1 MQSTNVP
8 SIWRPRSRGA
18 QVVPVEQLRPPLH
31 SAEQALFLRRFHDLL
46 EKRATYGDRY
56 PETDWRRRLI
66 DKALYSTY
74 RDCLELELGGE
85 VRELLRAGHEVPT
98 G

>member
-8 SIWRPRSRGA
+8 SIWRPRSSGA
-18 QVVPVEQLRPPLH
+18 QGVPVERLRRPLH
-31 SAEQALFLRRFHDLL
+31 TPEQVMFLRRFHDLL
-46 EKRATYGDRY
+46 EKRAAYGERY

-74 RDCLELELGGE
+74 CDCLELELGDE